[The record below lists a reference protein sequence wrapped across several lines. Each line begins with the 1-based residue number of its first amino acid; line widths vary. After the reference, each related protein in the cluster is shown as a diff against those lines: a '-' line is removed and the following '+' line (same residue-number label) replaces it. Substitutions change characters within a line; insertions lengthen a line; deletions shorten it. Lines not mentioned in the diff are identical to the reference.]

1 MQFPGRFHGAGA
13 ITIRDRHNETA
24 LPEVRATIKLEA
36 PHSFDLRDSGDYRRA
51 ARDSFGESFQIEV
64 TKMS

>member
-1 MQFPGRFHGAGA
+1 MANSGLCNFRAGF
-13 ITIRDRHNETA
+13 TA